1 MSRAEGESARDSER
15 SEAESLVAFG
25 AEGPGSICHRPQH
38 GDRVRAPRL
47 KRDRFTALCS
57 NNTRVVGQ
65 VQGLPKVLRDV

>member
-47 KRDRFTALCS
+47 KEIASQRFAATTL
-57 NNTRVVGQ
+57 
-65 VQGLPKVLRDV
+65 GLSDKYRASRRS